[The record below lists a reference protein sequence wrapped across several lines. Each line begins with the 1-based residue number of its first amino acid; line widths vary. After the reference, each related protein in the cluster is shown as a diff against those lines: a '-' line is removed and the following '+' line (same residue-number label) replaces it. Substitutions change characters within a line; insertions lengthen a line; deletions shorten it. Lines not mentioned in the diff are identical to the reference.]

1 MASIV
6 MPSYRFLLTGG
17 GTGGHV
23 FPALAVA
30 AVLRERGHDLSYIG
44 TRTGMEARLVPAA
57 GYPMQY
63 IQIGALNRVGI
74 LQQIKTVFQLPIGAG
89 VATGILGDWRPDAVF
104 SMGGYVAGPV
114 VIAAVL
120 RRIPLV
126 VMEPNALPGFTN
138 RKLARFVYRALV
150 AFEETSR
157 WFPPGRTE
165 VTGLPTRRQFFDI
178 QPKSSGTFSLL
189 ITGGSRGAR
198 SLNRASRE
206 SWQFFARNETPIRIV
221 HQTGAAEH
229 DALQNEFRSTGLAG
243 EIVPFISD
251 MPKAFS
257 EADLVLARSGAGS
270 VGEIAAAGMPS
281 ILVPFPFAADDHQ
294 RKNAEALSKADAAR
308 MIPDAELT
316 GERLFNEVE
325 ALRTNPERLAAMRER
340 VRTFARPGA
349 AERAADVLENAA
361 REKNERKRRV

>member
-1 MASIV
+1 

-30 AVLRERGHDLSYIG
+30 AVLRERGHDILFIG
-44 TRTGMEARLVPAA
+44 TRTGMEARLVPQA
-57 GYPMQY
+57 GYAIEY
-63 IQIGALNRVGI
+63 IQIGALNRVGL
-74 LQQIKTVFQLPIGAG
+74 LQQIKTAFQLPIGTG
-89 VATGILGDWRPDAVF
+89 IATGILGDWHPDAVF

-120 RRIPLV
+120 LRIPLV

-150 AFEETSR
+150 AFEETSK

-165 VTGLPTRRQFFDI
+165 VTGLPTRQQFFDI
-178 QPKSSGTFSLL
+178 QRKTGGVFTLL

-198 SLNRASRE
+198 TLNRASRE
-206 SWQFFARNETPIRIV
+206 SWPLFRERQTPIRIV
-221 HQTGAAEH
+221 HQSGTSEFES
-229 DALQNEFRSTGLAG
+229 LQTEFRNTGLAG
-243 EIVPFISD
+243 EVVPFIND
-251 MPKAFS
+251 MPKTFS

-270 VGEIAAAGMPS
+270 VGEIAAAGMAS

-294 RKNAEALSKADAAR
+294 RRNAEALSNAGAAR
-308 MIPDAELT
+308 MVPDAELT
-316 GERLFNEVE
+316 GERLFQEVE
-325 ALRTNPERLAAMRER
+325 ALRANPEQLAAMRER

>member
-1 MASIV
+1 
-6 MPSYRFLLTGG
+6 
-17 GTGGHV
+17 
-23 FPALAVA
+23 VA
-30 AVLRERGHDLSYIG
+30 AVLRERGHDILFIG

-57 GYPMQY
+57 GFPMQY
-63 IQIGALNRVGI
+63 IQIGALNRVGVF
-74 LQQIKTVFQLPIGAG
+74 QQIKTVFQLPIGAG
-89 VATGILGDWRPDAVF
+89 AATGILGDWRPDAVF

-138 RKLARFVYRALV
+138 RKLAPFVYRALV
-150 AFEETSR
+150 AFEETSK

-165 VTGLPTRRQFFDI
+165 VTGLPTRQQFFDI
-178 QPKSSGTFSLL
+178 KPKSGGVFTLL

-198 SLNRASRE
+198 TLNRASRE
-206 SWQFFARNETPIRIV
+206 SWPLFRERQTPIRIV
-221 HQTGAAEH
+221 HQAGTSEVES
-229 DALQNEFRSTGLAG
+229 LQAEFRNSGLAG

-257 EADLVLARSGAGS
+257 EADLVVARSGAGS

-294 RKNAEALSKADAAR
+294 RKNAEALSRTDAAR
-308 MIPDAELT
+308 TVPDAELT

-325 ALRTNPERLAAMRER
+325 SLRTNADRLAGMRER

-349 AERAADVLENAA
+349 AERAASVLEKAA
-361 REKNERKRRV
+361 QEKNERKRRL

>member
-1 MASIV
+1 

-30 AVLRERGHDLSYIG
+30 SVLRERGHDILFIG
-44 TRTGMEARLVPAA
+44 TRTGMEARLVPQA
-57 GYPMQY
+57 GYAIEY
-63 IQIGALNRVGI
+63 IQIGALNRVGL
-74 LQQIKTVFQLPIGAG
+74 LQQIRTAFQLPIGAG
-89 VATGILGDWRPDAVF
+89 IATGILGDWRPDAVF

-150 AFEETSR
+150 AFEETSK

-165 VTGLPTRRQFFDI
+165 VTGLPTRQQFFDI
-178 QPKSSGTFSLL
+178 QPKTGGVFTLL

-198 SLNRASRE
+198 RLNRASRE
-206 SWQFFARNETPIRIV
+206 SWPLFRERQTPIRIV
-221 HQTGAAEH
+221 HQSGT
-229 DALQNEFRSTGLAG
+229 NEFESLQAEFRNTGLAG
-243 EIVPFISD
+243 EVVPFIND
-251 MPKAFS
+251 MPNAFS

-281 ILVPFPFAADDHQ
+281 LLVPFPFAADDHQ
-294 RKNAEALSKADAAR
+294 RRNAEALSEAGAAR
-308 MIPDAELT
+308 MVPDAELT
-316 GERLFNEVE
+316 GERLFQEVE
-325 ALRTNPERLAAMRER
+325 ALRTNPEHLAAMRER

-361 REKNERKRRV
+361 REKNERNRRV

>member
-1 MASIV
+1 

-30 AVLRERGHDLSYIG
+30 AVLRERGHDILFIG
-44 TRTGMEARLVPAA
+44 TRTGMEARLVPQA

-63 IQIGALNRVGI
+63 IQIGALNRVGL
-74 LQQIKTVFQLPIGAG
+74 LQQIKTAFQLPIGAG

-104 SMGGYVAGPV
+104 SLGGYVAGPV

-138 RKLARFVYRALV
+138 RKLASFVYRALV
-150 AFEETSR
+150 AFEETRR

-165 VTGLPTRRQFFDI
+165 VTGLPTRQQFFDI
-178 QPKSSGTFSLL
+178 PPKSSGVFTLL

-198 SLNRASRE
+198 TLNRASRE
-206 SWQFFARNETPIRIV
+206 SWPLFRERQTPIRIV
-221 HQTGAAEH
+221 HQSGTSEYES
-229 DALQNEFRSTGLAG
+229 LQTEFRNTGLAG
-243 EIVPFISD
+243 EVVPFIND

-270 VGEIAAAGMPS
+270 VGEIAAARMAS

-294 RKNAEALSKADAAR
+294 RRNAEALSNAGAAR
-308 MIPDAELT
+308 MVPDGELT
-316 GERLFNEVE
+316 GERLFQEVE
-325 ALRTNPERLAAMRER
+325 ALRANPEHLAAMRER

-361 REKNERKRRV
+361 REKNERKGRV